1 MNYALEELSTIL
13 RRLQNIGV
21 NQYDKNIIMQM
32 LSQVNQMM
40 ENLDDEYRK
49 MSTMINMMDSN
60 RTFGMCIDAMI
71 SALNMK
77 RQEMAAWEDIQ
88 MIMRHLMN

>member
-1 MNYALEELSTIL
+1 MNYALEELSTML
-13 RRLQNIGV
+13 RRLQNTGV
-21 NQYDKNIIMQM
+21 DQYDKEIIMQM

-40 ENLDDEYRK
+40 ENLDDECRK
-49 MSTMINMMDSN
+49 MNAMMNMMDSN
-60 RTFGMCIDAMI
+60 RTFGMCMDAMM

-88 MIMRHLMN
+88 MMMRRLMN

>member
-1 MNYALEELSTIL
+1 MNYALEELSTML
-13 RRLQNIGV
+13 RRLQNTGV
-21 NQYDKNIIMQM
+21 AQYDKEIIMQM

-40 ENLDDEYRK
+40 ENLDDECRK
-49 MSTMINMMDSN
+49 MNAMMNMMDSN
-60 RTFGMCIDAMI
+60 RTFGMCMDAMM

-88 MIMRHLMN
+88 MMMRRLMN